1 MVMTPSDMNDLL
13 ELRMRVFVTG
23 ASGHIASAV
32 IPELLN
38 HGHEVMGLARS
49 DASPGGVAALG
60 AEVRRGDLD
69 DLDGLAAAAGE
80 ADGVI
85 HLAFKHEAMR
95 TGAFMGAIDADMAAH
110 QAIGNALVGSGKPF
124 VSTGGTLMLAMAGIT
139 GRSGTEDDQSE
150 GGPRT
155 DAANYT
161 IALSRRGVRSSVVRL
176 APMVHSDLDHGGF
189 THALIGFARESGAAA
204 YTGDGSNVW
213 PAANTYDIG
222 VLYRLALEKAPAGST
237 LHGVGDTGIP
247 RKVIAE
253 TIAGKLGI
261 ETKSITDD
269 QAPQYLGFLAAFAG
283 LDNPTS
289 NDRTRELLGWEPTH
303 PGWVEDLETGH
314 YFATAA
320 RGRTPHVAF
329 ATKSSDSRSES

>member
-1 MVMTPSDMNDLL
+1 
-13 ELRMRVFVTG
+13 MRVFVTG

-38 HGHEVMGLARS
+38 NGHQVVGLARS
-49 DASPGGVAALG
+49 DASAEAVAALG

-69 DLDGLAAAAGE
+69 DLDGLRAAAAE

-95 TGAFMGAIDADMAAH
+95 TGDFMGAISADMAAT
-110 QAIGNALVGSGKPF
+110 QAIGETLRDTDKPF
-124 VSTGGTLMLAMAGIT
+124 VSTGGTLMLAAAGINGPG
-139 GRSGTEDDQSE
+139 GRVGTEDDQSE

-161 IALSRRGVRSSVVRL
+161 ISLGQQGVRSSVVRL
-176 APMVHSDLDHGGF
+176 APMVHSELDHHGF
-189 THALIGFARESGAAA
+189 THALIGFARENGVAA
-204 YTGDGSNVW
+204 YTGDGSNRW
-213 PAANTYDIG
+213 PAANTYDVG
-222 VLYRLALEKAPAGST
+222 VLYRLAVEKAPAGST

-261 ETKSITDD
+261 ETKSITDEE
-269 QAPQYLGFLAAFAG
+269 APQYLGFLVPFAG

-289 NDRTRELLGWEPTH
+289 NDKTRELLGWEPTH
-303 PGWVEDLETGH
+303 PGWIEDVESGGH
-314 YFATAA
+314 YFA
-320 RGRTPHVAF
+320 
-329 ATKSSDSRSES
+329 

>member
-1 MVMTPSDMNDLL
+1 
-13 ELRMRVFVTG
+13 MRVFVTG

-38 HGHEVMGLARS
+38 NGHQVVGLARS
-49 DASPGGVAALG
+49 DASAQAVAAIG

-69 DLDGLAAAAGE
+69 DLDGLKAAAAE

-95 TGAFMGAIDADMAAH
+95 TGDFMGAVDSDMTATR
-110 QAIGNALVGSGKPF
+110 AIGETLIGTDKPF

-139 GRSGTEDDQSE
+139 GRPGTEDDQSE

-161 IALSRRGVRSSVVRL
+161 IALASQGVRSSVVRL
-176 APMVHSDLDHGGF
+176 SPMVHSDLDHHGF
-189 THALIGFARESGAAA
+189 THALIGFARENGVAA
-204 YTGDGSNVW
+204 YTGDGSNRW
-213 PAANTYDIG
+213 PAANTYDVG
-222 VLYRLALEKAPAGST
+222 VLYRLAVEKAPAGST

-261 ETKSITDD
+261 ETKSITDEE
-269 QAPQYLGFLAAFAG
+269 APQYLGFLVPFAG

-289 NDRTRELLGWEPTH
+289 NDKTRELLGWEPTH
-303 PGWVEDLETGH
+303 PGWIEDVESGGH
-314 YFATAA
+314 YFA
-320 RGRTPHVAF
+320 
-329 ATKSSDSRSES
+329 

>member
-1 MVMTPSDMNDLL
+1 
-13 ELRMRVFVTG
+13 MRVFVTG

-32 IPELLN
+32 IPELLSN
-38 HGHEVMGLARS
+38 GHQVVGLARS
-49 DASPGGVAALG
+49 NASAEAVAAMG

-69 DLDGLAAAAGE
+69 DLDGLAAAAAE

-95 TGAFMGAIDADMAAH
+95 TGDLAGAIDSDMAAH
-110 QAIGNALVGSGKPF
+110 QAIGDALVGSDKPF

-139 GRSGTEDDQSE
+139 GPGGRVGTEDDQSE
-150 GGPRT
+150 GGPRI
-155 DAANYT
+155 DAANHT
-161 IALSRRGVRSSVVRL
+161 VALSQHGVRTSVIRL
-176 APMVHSDLDHGGF
+176 APMVHSDLDHHGF
-189 THALIGFARESGAAA
+189 THALIDFARENGVAA
-204 YTGDGSNVW
+204 YTGDGSNRW

-261 ETKSITDD
+261 EAKSITDEE
-269 QAPQYLGFLAAFAG
+269 APQYLGFLAAFAG
-283 LDNPTS
+283 LDNPVS
-289 NDRTRELLGWEPTH
+289 NDKTRKLLGWEPSH
-303 PGWVEDLETGH
+303 PGWVQDMQSGH
-314 YFATAA
+314 YFA
-320 RGRTPHVAF
+320 
-329 ATKSSDSRSES
+329 